1 MKVCIIVCVCFP
13 WSVWVCLKARDTSY
27 PASQMIWAIS
37 LTILPLPT
45 LPPSPPLPW
54 LTWFPLLVECVS
66 DVPNWGSAQMLPAP
80 WIVLTFSFRRLA
92 ALQLS
97 GPVSMLRLHR
107 GPPWPPAPFFS
118 PIRICSHIG
127 LAFPFLQAPFPTRD
141 DELPGAPLLSVW
153 VPIVDLAS
161 SPARCQHMVGTR

>member
-1 MKVCIIVCVCFP
+1 MTPAKYFYQIWYQNLIDLGHITHHPSSTNTSTFTTTTGADLVSLVG
-13 WSVWVCLKARDTSY
+13 WVYQRCS
-27 PASQMIWAIS
+27 
-37 LTILPLPT
+37 
-45 LPPSPPLPW
+45 
-54 LTWFPLLVECVS
+54 
-66 DVPNWGSAQMLPAP
+66 NWGSAQMVPAP

-97 GPVSMLRLHR
+97 GPISMLHLHR